1 LLVRVLMIGATG
13 RFAGLVVPELTKR
26 GIWVRA
32 LVRSRQAEKIARDRG
47 ADETVLGDLEDPRG
61 LISAAVGADGVFYIG
76 PAFHYRE
83 ASLGVTMVEAARA
96 AGVRKFVYSGVIHPA
111 LSRLTNHAAK
121 RPVEEA
127 IYESGM
133 TFTVLQPASFMQN
146 IEQDW
151 DRIIETGVYALPYS
165 PRARVCYVDYRDVA
179 EAAALAFIGD
189 RLDNGTFELCAP
201 GMYSRI
207 QLAGILSE
215 VLGRRIEAGRIDFDA
230 WADSV
235 GIPDGAR
242 RRGMQRLYADYDL
255 HGFPGGNG
263 LALRTILGRQPRSLW
278 QFLRELVLRA
288 QVAA

>member
-83 ASLGVTMVEAARA
+83 ASLGVTMVEASRA

-278 QFLRELVLRA
+278 QFFRELVLRA

>member
-1 LLVRVLMIGATG
+1 MIGATG

-32 LVRSRQAEKIARDRG
+32 LVRSRQAEKFARDRG

-83 ASLGVTMVEAARA
+83 ASLGVTMVEASRA

-278 QFLRELVLRA
+278 QFFRELVLRA

>member
-1 LLVRVLMIGATG
+1 
-13 RFAGLVVPELTKR
+13 
-26 GIWVRA
+26 VRA

-278 QFLRELVLRA
+278 QFFRELVLRA

>member
-1 LLVRVLMIGATG
+1 
-13 RFAGLVVPELTKR
+13 VVPELTKR

-83 ASLGVTMVEAARA
+83 ASLGVTMVEASRA

-278 QFLRELVLRA
+278 QFFRELVLRA

>member
-278 QFLRELVLRA
+278 QFFRELVLRA

>member
-1 LLVRVLMIGATG
+1 MRVLMIGATG

-32 LVRSRQAEKIARDRG
+32 LVRSRQAEKFARDRG

-278 QFLRELVLRA
+278 QFFRELVLRA

>member
-1 LLVRVLMIGATG
+1 MRVLMIGATG

-201 GMYSRI
+201 GMYSRV